1 MPINKE
7 SQCRLRNAHP
17 NTKGGIMRH
26 IKESVNLRGRW
37 VVWTLLALLAGLWL
51 LAGCVSSLCT
61 KRLYVYRDTAQKSLP
76 TSNLALLITEPNI
89 ARALM
94 PAAKADLE
102 AGGRW
107 APEQLAHE
115 SDVYRLSIDELDGKV
130 VYQGLCMDV
139 TPTYACEVRPG
150 TRQVRARLDLFGPW
164 GQERV
169 KEVTKL
175 TFEPGG
181 CYFLRPDAEALKDKH
196 LLLKAERLPEAYTA
210 ELRTRLIDWER
221 KNSKNRNI
229 AD

>member
-1 MPINKE
+1 
-7 SQCRLRNAHP
+7 
-17 NTKGGIMRH
+17 MRH

-37 VVWTLLALLAGLWL
+37 VVWTLLGLLAGLWL

-76 TSNLALLITEPNI
+76 NSVALLITDPNI

-94 PAAKADLE
+94 PAASRDLE

-107 APEQLAHE
+107 AAEQLVQE

-130 VYQGLCMDV
+130 LYQGLCMDV

-150 TRQVRARLDLFGPW
+150 TRQVRTRLDLFGLW
-164 GQERV
+164 GHEKV
-169 KEVTKL
+169 KEVTRL
-175 TFEPGG
+175 TLEPGG
-181 CYFLRPDAEALKDKH
+181 CYFLRPDADALKDKH
-196 LLLKAERLPEAYTA
+196 LLLKVDRLPEPYTA
-210 ELRTRLIDWER
+210 ELRARLIDWER

>member
-1 MPINKE
+1 MAHIHE
-7 SQCRLRNAHP
+7 SAKWRSGWAGWAL
-17 NTKGGIMRH
+17 
-26 IKESVNLRGRW
+26 V
-37 VVWTLLALLAGLWL
+37 ALLAGQLL

-76 TSNLALLITEPNI
+76 NSVALLITDPNI

-94 PAAKADLE
+94 PAASRDLE

-107 APEQLAHE
+107 AAEQLVQE

-130 VYQGLCMDV
+130 LYQGLCLDV

-150 TRQVRARLDLFGPW
+150 TRQVRARLDLFGLW
-164 GQERV
+164 GHEKV
-169 KEVTKL
+169 KEVTRL
-175 TFEPGG
+175 NLEPGG
-181 CYFLRPDAEALKDKH
+181 CYFLRPDADALKDKH

-210 ELRTRLIDWER
+210 ELRARLIDWER
-221 KNSKNRNI
+221 QNSKGKSI